1 MGWDE
6 ILEGGL
12 APEAAVMSWR
22 GIKGGAEAA
31 KQKHPVVMS
40 PSSHNYLDYYQ
51 GEATAEGSVYAGLRM
66 KKTYSFEP
74 VPEGVDEKYILGN
87 QGNLWS
93 EQLQNIRNLEYMAW
107 PRLMAIAEVAWSPK
121 LSKDWDKFSNKV
133 EGHFAI
139 LDTLKIKYAKS
150 IYDPIVTTTLNTK
163 GELFASM
170 EGELRGL
177 DFYYTIDESMPDQYS
192 NPFIKAFLIPDDVT
206 ILRVISYRDG
216 KPIGKLLNIPINAL
230 KQRAIKVL

>member
-1 MGWDE
+1 
-6 ILEGGL
+6 
-12 APEAAVMSWR
+12 
-22 GIKGGAEAA
+22 
-31 KQKHPVVMS
+31 
-40 PSSHNYLDYYQ
+40 
-51 GEATAEGSVYAGLRM
+51 M

-121 LSKDWDKFSNKV
+121 LSKDWTKFSEKV
-133 EGHFAI
+133 EAHFAI

-163 GELFASM
+163 VELFASM
-170 EGELRGL
+170 EGEVGGL
-177 DFYYTIDESMPDQYS
+177 NFYYTIDESMPDQYS
-192 NPFIKAFLIPDDVT
+192 NPFTQAFLIPDDVT
-206 ILRVISYRDG
+206 ILRVISYRNG
-216 KPIGKLLNIPINAL
+216 KPIGKLLNIPISSL
-230 KQRAIKVL
+230 KQRAVKVL